1 VVSGLKKR
9 FELVNS
15 DKYTKSIKLAE
26 YATPYPKDEK
36 RTFPEKPCDNR
47 NAFIRDRDRILHCV
61 SFRKLLGK
69 TQIFISEKNPMQRNR
84 LTHTMEVWQIS
95 VSIARM
101 LKANIHLTE
110 AIAFGHDLG
119 HTPFGHAV
127 ECVLNLLMQDKGLEG
142 FSHNAQSVRVVS
154 LLESNPNII
163 PSTLS
168 KPIPQWPKSIGLNLT
183 SYTREGL
190 FKHTSRF
197 KELNK
202 EKDGYIHAK
211 LIQEFGEDYGS
222 IEAQIVNISDE
233 IAQCAHDLQDIW
245 MAKIISEKEIQDIYD
260 CSSTLLGKKPN
271 GDKQIISLI
280 IGKLIN
286 DVSAESIKK
295 LNENYSGESGVQEFI
310 TFSEEGDEL
319 KNNIKKV
326 INDFAILGDEV
337 NTMNSRGRYIIK
349 SLFFMFIKDPYC
361 LPNEIKKRLSSNIQK
376 ELNDTK
382 RYEKIEVSNKDDI
395 RVVCDYVASLT
406 DKEAIDA
413 FHSTLL

>member
-1 VVSGLKKR
+1 MVSGLKKR

-15 DKYTKSIKLAE
+15 DEYIKSITLAE

-119 HTPFGHAV
+119 HTPFGHAG
-127 ECVLNLLMQDKGLEG
+127 EIVLNLLMQDKGLEG

-163 PSTLS
+163 PLILDQT
-168 KPIPQWPKSIGLNLT
+168 IPKWPKSIGLNLT
-183 SYTREGL
+183 RYTREGL

-197 KELNK
+197 KDK
-202 EKDGYIHAK
+202 EKKEYKHAK
-211 LIQEFGEDYGS
+211 LIQEFGEDCGS

-233 IAQCAHDLQDIW
+233 IAHHAHDLQDIW
-245 MAKIISEKEIQDIYD
+245 MAKIISEKEIQGIYN
-260 CSSTLLGKKPN
+260 SFSTFLGKKPDE
-271 GDKQIISLI
+271 DKQIISAI

-286 DVSAESIKK
+286 DVTAESIKK
-295 LNENYSGESGVQEFI
+295 LNENYSGESGVEKFI
-310 TFSEEGDEL
+310 TFSEEGDKL
-319 KNNIKKV
+319 IKYIEK
-326 INDFAILGDEV
+326 IIDDNAILGDEV

-361 LPNEIKKRLSSNIQK
+361 LPNEIKTRFSSNLQK
-376 ELNDTK
+376 KLKDTK
-382 RYEKIEVSNKDDI
+382 GYEKTEVLNKEDI
-395 RVVCDYVASLT
+395 RVVCDYIASLT